1 MFQTILFDLDGTITD
16 PGIGITNSVMYALKK
31 QGIEAPPREEL
42 YAFIGPPL
50 RVSFEKFCGITGEA
64 FDRALH
70 DYRENYLAT
79 GIYEAELIP
88 GIRELLLK
96 LQSAGKTLIVATG
109 KPLPMAEEV
118 LRAFGVREF
127 FSMVSGPDLTE
138 TINIKK
144 SDAIDFALSSL
155 GITANEHCIM
165 IGDRDND
172 ILGAKGA
179 GVFSGGVLWGYGSRG
194 ELLGAG
200 ADCIFESPAEL
211 GEFLLQDP
219 EA

>member
-70 DYRENYLAT
+70 DYR
-79 GIYEAELIP
+79 
-88 GIRELLLK
+88 
-96 LQSAGKTLIVATG
+96 
-109 KPLPMAEEV
+109 
-118 LRAFGVREF
+118 
-127 FSMVSGPDLTE
+127 
-138 TINIKK
+138 
-144 SDAIDFALSSL
+144 
-155 GITANEHCIM
+155 
-165 IGDRDND
+165 DND

-179 GVFSGGVLWGYGSRG
+179 GVFSGGVLWGYGSRE
-194 ELLGAG
+194 ELLDAG
-200 ADCIFESPAEL
+200 ADRIFETPADL